1 ASTCR
6 PRLLLLLAVL
16 LLLPRQLLSP
26 GSSRRS
32 LAGTST
38 PSRGCSR
45 TNTLALKTLTL
56 MRRSK
61 TFTIRRL
68 MLMSTLPIGSST
80 SPVSTSK
87 RPVGLAVLPE
97 GDLHW
102 RLTGC
107 SVLHVRAATRRVGC
121 DALLPVRLQVQGWRE
136 HRHLQLPVRPWWPH
150 HLASR

>member
-1 ASTCR
+1 
-6 PRLLLLLAVL
+6 
-16 LLLPRQLLSP
+16 
-26 GSSRRS
+26 
-32 LAGTST
+32 GTST

-87 RPVGLAVLPE
+87 RPVGLAVMPD

-102 RLTGC
+102 RLPRR

-121 DALLPVRLQVQGWRE
+121 DGLLPVRLQVQGGTE
-136 HRHLQLPVRPWWPH
+136 LVLLPLPVRRCWPH
-150 HLASR
+150 HHA